1 MRFFVFMNLT
11 VNGETLLT
19 EASTVSDLLK
29 ELGIDPARV
38 AVEVNLSIIKKAE
51 YATYTLKEGDTVEA
65 VNFVGGG

>member
-1 MRFFVFMNLT
+1 MTLT
-11 VNGETLLT
+11 INGDSLGT

-38 AVEVNLSIIKKAE
+38 AVEVNLSIVKKAE
-51 YATYTLKEGDTVEA
+51 YAACKLKDGDTVEV